1 MPYAPGIQ
9 YIGGQLLGQGIQ
21 QAAQGLTAGLERYAA
36 RKDAT
41 EQMRAQLAGP
51 QVSGLA
57 TYAEAPGA
65 ATTPNGLADSMGTP
79 EGPNE
84 GTGEGNATEAEKKV
98 HKLTKALRDIGE
110 HGYGYSR
117 PVVDSMGYNEL
128 TGLVRREEKLREQ
141 RQDALVKARLIQEA
155 QHQQAQEDLAL
166 KQFGLAQAADKR
178 AQQHMD
184 SLLASEQLR
193 REEDAAE
200 GRALQRF
207 GTPAQ
212 VPDPAAVLNSPLG
225 QLQRYAGATREE
237 TPQESARAA
246 LATLPGGRGAKG
258 VLSILAPYAYPKQ
271 PSALDLAHLQLYQA
285 EAEKAR
291 REANAPPFMP
301 SVVPLGP
308 GQGSALRTSL
318 NSSVPWERPQAESGV
333 TTHVDAN
340 GNVVGST
347 VTENGKT
354 FFRHA
359 DPGWKYTQRPDPVF
373 PGKMIEEWTVTA
385 PHGIAGMRAAQEQM
399 QRANGASA
407 PSSFEAELKLAR
419 EAISK
424 GAPREKVAAQF
435 KQRTGKDLP

>member
-1 MPYAPGIQ
+1 MPYNPGIQ

-155 QHQQAQEDLAL
+155 QHQAATEELAL

-178 AQQHMD
+178 AAE
-184 SLLASEQLR
+184 LAAVMLPYHKLQTAGLAQAQEENDAQGKALAAFSRGGTNVSPVSYADWAARSGLQLGGA
-193 REEDAAE
+193 EPPVGSTPFTYEDRVN
-200 GRALQRF
+200 RALQTPGLGGNGAVKLLTALERF
-207 GTPAQ
+207 APKQMSELDAAHAAFYRAQ
-212 VPDPAAVLNSPLG
+212 AAAVGNPEHIYFSDKAPEHLGNDLYRVPSGPNASQIVYMPKGDATVKPIVGQDGQVLGMGLPNKSGLKPLKSDA
-225 QLQRYAGATREE
+225 LKASDVLRSL
-237 TPQESARAA
+237 ES
-246 LATLPGGRGAKG
+246 
-258 VLSILAPYAYPKQ
+258 
-271 PSALDLAHLQLYQA
+271 
-285 EAEKAR
+285 
-291 REANAPPFMP
+291 
-301 SVVPLGP
+301 
-308 GQGSALRTSL
+308 
-318 NSSVPWERPQAESGV
+318 
-333 TTHVDAN
+333 
-340 GNVVGST
+340 
-347 VTENGKT
+347 
-354 FFRHA
+354 
-359 DPGWKYTQRPDPVF
+359 
-373 PGKMIEEWTVTA
+373 
-385 PHGIAGMRAAQEQM
+385 
-399 QRANGASA
+399 
-407 PSSFEAELKLAR
+407 ELKLLTDPNRLPSERAADTLHIQELR
-419 EAISK
+419 RRIEDMRRGAGKTTSPAATGISFDDFNNWK
-424 GAPREKVAAQF
+424 RK
-435 KQRTGKDLP
+435 

>member
-1 MPYAPGIQ
+1 MPYNPGITYQ
-9 YIGGQLLGQGIQ
+9 GGQFLAQGINRGFD
-21 QAAQGLTAGLERYAA
+21 AASEALRDYAKNRA
-36 RKDAT
+36 EDQFVTQRVENLAAPLKKYAT
-41 EQMRAQLAGP
+41 YEELADENGPAAQLAKTIGNFANLP
-51 QVSGLA
+51 LA
-57 TYAEAPGA
+57 KKKAALVDAELFIAKKE
-65 ATTPNGLADSMGTP
+65 D
-79 EGPNE
+79 EQKRK
-84 GTGEGNATEAEKKV
+84 EAEQW
-98 HKLTKALRDIGE
+98 HLLA
-110 HGYGYSR
+110 
-117 PVVDSMGYNEL
+117 
-128 TGLVRREEKLREQ
+128 
-141 RQDALVKARLIQEA
+141 A
-155 QHQQAQEDLAL
+155 QHQQAQDDLAL
-166 KQFGLAQAADKR
+166 KQFVLAQAADKR